1 MKWII
6 SIIII
11 IFLSGCS
18 EGEEAI
24 QEADKIVKDYSKG
37 LVEAPKKTKI
47 LTEIAVIRKSLE
59 IYKIENGKYPESLS
73 ELQIKIKEVDEYQ
86 YDSESGKVKSKNYP
100 NLWIATETPRYGR
113 FLPTGQAGNTEL
125 DFTEKYKIYKI
136 RGCPKIVWYFTQI

>member
-11 IFLSGCS
+11 IFLSGCR
-18 EGEEAI
+18 EGEEAS

-73 ELQIKIKEVDEYQ
+73 ELQIRIKEVDEYQ

-100 NLWIATETPRYGR
+100 NL
-113 FLPTGQAGNTEL
+113 
-125 DFTEKYKIYKI
+125 
-136 RGCPKIVWYFTQI
+136 

>member
-11 IFLSGCS
+11 IFLSGCR

-47 LTEIAVIRKSLE
+47 LTEIAVIRKALE
-59 IYKIENGKYPESLS
+59 IYKIENGKYPESLGD
-73 ELQIKIKEVDEYQ
+73 LPIKIKEVDEYQ
-86 YDSESGKVKSKNYP
+86 YDSESGKVKSKHYP
-100 NLWIATETPRYGR
+100 NL
-113 FLPTGQAGNTEL
+113 
-125 DFTEKYKIYKI
+125 
-136 RGCPKIVWYFTQI
+136 